1 MMRAFRTA
9 AVLGAGVMGTQI
21 AAHLANAGLTVY
33 LLDLPAKNGSK
44 NSLVNAALKKASR
57 QKPSVFFTQATKRR
71 VVAGNFDDDWHRLA
85 TVDWVIEAVVED
97 LAIKQQ
103 LMEKLEAVVGDRTII
118 STNTSGLPIHT
129 IAEGRSL
136 DFRRRFL
143 GTHFFNPPRY
153 LKLLE
158 LIPTNDTDPAVVEQM
173 KWFGRM
179 HLGKGVVLAKDTPNF
194 IANRVGMFATLLG
207 LRWWLQEGYTIEEID
222 RLTGTLVG
230 RPKSATFRTA
240 DLVGLDT
247 LLYVI
252 EHLYEAIP
260 HDESR
265 EIFQAPDILRELVGT
280 GTLGAKSG
288 QGFYKKAEGKIL
300 SLHPDTW
307 TYELPQPMDLG
318 YLEDINRLR
327 LGDRL
332 RALYREPGR
341 AGDFFRQTTLEIL
354 AYAANR
360 IPEIADL
367 PVAIDR
373 ALRWGFGWQLGPF
386 QIWDELGFETVL
398 DDMQAAGLLLPD
410 WIEQMVEEGYQHFYT
425 HREGE
430 AVESRL
436 QQGYDP
442 SMGGCG
448 YTDVELHTDEIDLE
462 ELKHD
467 PRRTVWHN
475 PEAALLDLG
484 DGVLLYEFRSKGNTL
499 SNDVLAGLQASLNL
513 LESKDYRG
521 LVIGNGGQNFSAGAN
536 LKEMAY
542 AAREGGAEAI
552 SALIQQFQTLM
563 QRIHYFPKPIVAAVQ
578 GRALGGG
585 CELVLACPHVV
596 ASAETYIGLV
606 ELSVGLVPAGGGL
619 LRMVSRAVDRAPS
632 ESPNH
637 IQPWL
642 QKAFET
648 IATATVSN
656 SAAEAIEQGFLPTDT
671 VVVMNGD
678 RRLYVAKQEVIRLA
692 NEGYSPPPDN
702 HNLWL
707 MGSSARA
714 LMEHAA
720 FTMHEAGFAS
730 DYDRH
735 LANQLAYAMTGGELT
750 VPALV
755 DEQYLLDLERAAF
768 VPLLAE
774 PKTQE
779 RMAYLLKHK
788 KPLRN

>member
-1 MMRAFRTA
+1 M
-9 AVLGAGVMGTQI
+9 
-21 AAHLANAGLTVY
+21 
-33 LLDLPAKNGSK
+33 
-44 NSLVNAALKKASR
+44 
-57 QKPSVFFTQATKRR
+57 
-71 VVAGNFDDDWHRLA
+71 
-85 TVDWVIEAVVED
+85 
-97 LAIKQQ
+97 
-103 LMEKLEAVVGDRTII
+103 
-118 STNTSGLPIHT
+118 
-129 IAEGRSL
+129 
-136 DFRRRFL
+136 

-158 LIPTNDTDPAVVEQM
+158 LIPTEDTDPAVVERM

-179 HLGKGVVLAKDTPNF
+179 HLGKGVVIAKDTPNF
-194 IANRVGMFATLLG
+194 IANRVGMFATMLG
-207 LRWWLQEGYTIEEID
+207 LRWWMQEGYSIEEID
-222 RLTGTLVG
+222 CLTGVLVG

-247 LLYVI
+247 LQYVTD
-252 EHLYEAIP
+252 HLYDAIP

-265 EIFQAPDILRELVGT
+265 EVFALPELVRDLVAT

-288 QGFYKKAEGKIL
+288 QGFYKKVKRDIL
-300 SLHPDTW
+300 SLNPETLA
-307 TYELPQPMDLG
+307 YEPPRPMDLG
-318 YLEDINRLR
+318 YLDSLKQME

-332 RALYREPGR
+332 RALYRDPGR
-341 AGDFFRQTTLEIL
+341 GGAFFRQTTLEIL

-360 IPEIADL
+360 IPEIADR
-367 PVAIDR
+367 PVEVDR
-373 ALRWGFGWQLGPF
+373 ALQWGFGWKMGPF
-386 QIWDELGFETVL
+386 QLWDELGVAMVL
-398 DDMQAAGLLLPD
+398 EDMKVAGLTIPD
-410 WIEQMVEEGYQHFYT
+410 WVEQMVDEGFTHFYT
-425 HREGE
+425 HGSDDASEPRAG
-430 AVESRL
+430 
-436 QQGYDP
+436 QGYDP

-448 YTDVELHTDEIDLE
+448 YTDIEKHGDEIDLE
-462 ELKHD
+462 ELKRD
-467 PRRTVWHN
+467 LALTVWQN

-499 SNDVLAGLQASLNL
+499 SEKVVAGLETSLNL
-513 LESKDYRG
+513 LESSDYRG
-521 LVIGNGGQNFSAGAN
+521 LVIGNAGQNFSAGAN
-536 LKEMAY
+536 LTEMAQ

-552 SALIQQFQTLM
+552 SNLIQQFQSLM

-596 ASAETYIGLV
+596 AAAESYIGLV
-606 ELSVGLVPAGGGL
+606 ELSVGLVPAGGGM
-619 LRMVSRAVDRAPS
+619 LRMVTRAVDRAASDAPS
-632 ESPNH
+632 H

-656 SAAEAIEQGFLPTDT
+656 SAAEAIEFGYLPRCA

-678 RRLYVAKQEVIRLA
+678 RRLYVAKQEVMRLA
-692 NEGYSPPPDN
+692 NEGYSPPPEN
-702 HNLWL
+702 RNLWL
-707 MGSSARA
+707 LGSSARA

-720 FTMHEAGFAS
+720 FTMQEAGFAS
-730 DYDRH
+730 DYDRQ
-735 LANQLAYAMTGGELT
+735 LANKLAYAMTGGDLT
-750 VPALV
+750 APSLV
-755 DEQYLLDLERAAF
+755 DEQYLLDLERQAF